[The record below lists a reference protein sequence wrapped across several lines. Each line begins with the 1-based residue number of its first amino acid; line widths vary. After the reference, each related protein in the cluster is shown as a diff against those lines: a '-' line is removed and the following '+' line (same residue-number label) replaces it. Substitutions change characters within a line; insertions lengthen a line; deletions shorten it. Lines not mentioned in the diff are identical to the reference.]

1 MPKDCVVNVRISEEN
16 KKMLKLAANDCGTS
30 FSESVLYSSN
40 MFFSD
45 RYLAR
50 AKELQALLAD
60 LRPGEQRDNTLA
72 KLRSALD
79 KGEYFIAQV
88 RAVQESSVALA
99 EIDGIEAY
107 RDFLRDAVAQEA

>member
-40 MFFSD
+40 MFFTQQ
-45 RYLAR
+45 YLAR
-50 AKELQALLAD
+50 AKDLQALIAD
-60 LRPGEQRDNTLA
+60 LRPGEQLDKARA
-72 KLRSALD
+72 QLRSSLD
-79 KGEYFIAQV
+79 KGEYFISQV
-88 RAVQESSVALA
+88 QAVQSSSVALA

-107 RDFLRDAVAQEA
+107 REFLSDAVEA